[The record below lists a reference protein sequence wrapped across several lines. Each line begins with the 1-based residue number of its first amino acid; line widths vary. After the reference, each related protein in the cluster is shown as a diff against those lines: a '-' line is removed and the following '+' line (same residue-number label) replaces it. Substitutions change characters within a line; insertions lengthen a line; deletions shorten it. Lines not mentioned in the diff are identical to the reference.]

1 MMIIEHPCRLCKVN
15 MRIPVDTDDLK
26 AFQTLMGKPPDEL
39 LKMTVCNRCHDY
51 HVTRRVILERVDRIK
66 IECERSKGENPTAKG
81 RLTRLARDFCKVV
94 STYHGISMPYDE
106 QEAWIA
112 EVASQPHNA
121 WQSLVEFNR
130 QAPRMKPQPTEQR
143 NPTND

>member
-1 MMIIEHPCRLCKVN
+1 MEIKHPCRLCKTT
-15 MRIPVDTDDLK
+15 MHIEVDTDDLK
-26 AFQTLMGKPPDEL
+26 AFQTLMGNPPDAL
-39 LKMTVCNRCHDY
+39 LAMTVCNRCHDY
-51 HVTRRVILERVDRIK
+51 HVTRNSILEKVDRIK
-66 IECERSKGENPTAKG
+66 IECERSKGESPTAKG
-81 RLTRLARDFCKVV
+81 RLTHLARSFCKIV
-94 STYHGISMPYDE
+94 SDYHRIQMPYDE

-130 QAPRMKPQPTEQR
+130 QAPHLARQQPQTR